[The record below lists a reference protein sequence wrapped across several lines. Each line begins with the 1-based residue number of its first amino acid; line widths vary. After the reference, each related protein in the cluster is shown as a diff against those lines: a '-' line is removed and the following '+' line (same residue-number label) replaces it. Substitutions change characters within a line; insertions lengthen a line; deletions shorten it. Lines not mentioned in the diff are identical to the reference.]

1 MATAAVAARI
11 TGSSACLTFRKER
24 GPRSA
29 GPSPFS
35 GRYAPL
41 VIRELLEARAG
52 EDYDLYARSI
62 NPQFIRVLRTI
73 GFDRV
78 WARGEGQYLYD
89 SDGNR
94 FLDML
99 GGFGMFNAGRNNP
112 RIRAALVETLE
123 LDTPG
128 SVQLGVSLLPGLL
141 AEELLKRTPARLA
154 RVLFT
159 SSGAEAVEAALK
171 LGRAATG
178 RSRVVSTEQ
187 SFHGL
192 TLGALSAGGD
202 RHFVERFGPLLPG
215 FSRVPFGDL
224 AALEVAL
231 RTEDVALFL
240 VEPVQGKGVNL
251 PPSGY
256 LEGAQKLCQRYG
268 TLFAVDEVQTGFGRT
283 GKLFAFEHWG
293 LEPDLVTVAKSL
305 SGGYVPVG
313 GLLMSQQVYDGV
325 FDSLE
330 HSVSHGS
337 TFAPND
343 LAMAA
348 GLATLRELDDAD
360 LVERSARLGARLLE
374 LTRALAD
381 EHEVV
386 REVRGLGLMWA
397 MEFGEPESGSVAWR
411 LMERMQAG
419 LFAQLVVVPL
429 FTKHHILSQVAGHDL
444 PVLKGLPPLA
454 VTEQDLEEFASA
466 LDDVIAKAGRP
477 TRVAGLALRA
487 ARAR

>member
-1 MATAAVAARI
+1 
-11 TGSSACLTFRKER
+11 
-24 GPRSA
+24 
-29 GPSPFS
+29 
-35 GRYAPL
+35 
-41 VIRELLEARAG
+41 VIRDLLEARAG
-52 EDYDLYARSI
+52 EDYELYARTI
-62 NPQFIRVLRTI
+62 NPQFMRVLKTI

-89 SDGNR
+89 QDGTR
-94 FLDML
+94 FLDVL
-99 GGFGMFNAGRNNP
+99 GGFGMFNVGRNNP
-112 RIRAALVETLE
+112 RVRAALVETLE
-123 LDTPG
+123 LETPG

-141 AEELLKRTPARLA
+141 GEELLKRTPPRLA

-159 SSGAEAVEAALK
+159 SSGTEAVEAALK

-178 RSRVVSTEQ
+178 RSRVLSTVHG
-187 SFHGL
+187 FHGL
-192 TLGALSAGGD
+192 TLGALSANGGP
-202 RHFVERFGPLLPG
+202 HFVERFGPLLPG
-215 FSRVPFGDL
+215 FAHIPFGDL
-224 AALEVAL
+224 DALEQEL
-231 RTEDVALFL
+231 RGEDVALFIL
-240 VEPVQGKGVNL
+240 EPIQGHGVYL
-251 PPSGY
+251 PPAGY
-256 LEGAQKLCQRYG
+256 LEGAQELCRRYG

-313 GLLMSQQVYDGV
+313 ALLMAEHVYDGV

-348 GLATLRELDDAD
+348 GLATLRELDEAR
-360 LVERSARLGARLLE
+360 LVERAARLGQLLLE
-374 LTRALAD
+374 RTEVLAAAHD
-381 EHEVV
+381 VV

-397 MEFGEPESGSVAWR
+397 MEFAEPDAGSLSWR
-411 LMERMQAG
+411 VMERMQTG

-444 PVLKGLPPLA
+444 PVLKGLPAL
-454 VTEQDLEEFASA
+454 VLSEQDIDDFATA
-466 LDDVIAKAGRP
+466 LDDVIGKAGRP
-477 TRVAGLALRA
+477 TRIAGMALRA

>member
-1 MATAAVAARI
+1 
-11 TGSSACLTFRKER
+11 
-24 GPRSA
+24 
-29 GPSPFS
+29 
-35 GRYAPL
+35 
-41 VIRELLEARAG
+41 
-52 EDYDLYARSI
+52 
-62 NPQFIRVLRTI
+62 
-73 GFDRV
+73 
-78 WARGEGQYLYD
+78 
-89 SDGNR
+89 
-94 FLDML
+94 ML

-112 RIRAALVETLE
+112 RIREALIETLE

-128 SVQLGVSLLPGLL
+128 SVQLGVSALPGLL
-141 AEELLKRTPARLA
+141 AEALLQRTPNRLS

-159 SSGAEAVEAALK
+159 SSGTEAVEAALK

-178 RSRVVSTEQ
+178 RARVVSATHA
-187 SFHGL
+187 FHGL
-192 TLGALSAGGD
+192 TLGSLSANGD
-202 RHFVERFGPLLPG
+202 PHFVDRFGPLLPG
-215 FSRVPFGDL
+215 FSQVPFGDL
-224 AALEVAL
+224 DELEHAL
-231 RTEDVALFL
+231 RTEEVAIFL

-251 PPSGY
+251 PPAGY
-256 LEGAQKLCQRYG
+256 LEGSQELCRRYG
-268 TLFAVDEVQTGFGRT
+268 TLFAVDEVQTGLGRT

-313 GLLMSQQVYDGV
+313 ALLMAQPVYDAV
-325 FDSLE
+325 FDTLE

-348 GLATLRELDDAD
+348 GLATLRELDDAK
-360 LVERSARLGARLLE
+360 LIERSAELGSRLLD
-374 LTRALAD
+374 LTQPLVESHD
-381 EHEVV
+381 VV
-386 REVRGLGLMWA
+386 QEVRGLGLMWA
-397 MEFGEPESGSVAWR
+397 LEFGEPASGRLAWR
-411 LMERMQAG
+411 VMERMQTG

-444 PVLKGLPPLA
+444 AVLKALPPLV
-454 VTEQDLEEFASA
+454 VTEHDVEEFAAA